1 MVWLDGS
8 LRGQRLK
15 DDIRSGRLVL
25 GTFLNMG
32 SPLAAEAC
40 AIAGFDW
47 LLVDLEHGGRGEESL
62 LGQVLAGA
70 AHDVPVIVRVE
81 TIDRIRSGH
90 VLDLGANGVMFP
102 RVNGRDDAVVAVSN
116 LRYPPLG
123 WRGVATYNRSCGFG
137 AHPEALEHANER
149 ILCVVQ
155 IETKGAL
162 DDLKGIASTPGVD
175 VLFVGPRDLTQA
187 LGCPGDTRSEVF
199 QSALQEVVVA
209 AQEAD
214 IAAGIL
220 ASRPEDVE
228 HYSDRGFRFIGVGS
242 DSSLLTSIATRVAQS
257 SNQRQRGSGEDV
269 K

>member
-102 RVNGRDDAVVAVSN
+102 RVNSRDDAV
-116 LRYPPLG
+116 
-123 WRGVATYNRSCGFG
+123 RGGIELALSTRSAG
-137 AHPEALEHANER
+137 
-149 ILCVVQ
+149 
-155 IETKGAL
+155 GAL
-162 DDLKGIASTPGVD
+162 PHTTGHAASAPI
-175 VLFVGPRDLTQA
+175 R
-187 LGCPGDTRSEVF
+187 RYW
-199 QSALQEVVVA
+199 
-209 AQEAD
+209 
-214 IAAGIL
+214 
-220 ASRPEDVE
+220 RP
-228 HYSDRGFRFIGVGS
+228 
-242 DSSLLTSIATRVAQS
+242 LTSASFAWYR
-257 SNQRQRGSGEDV
+257 
-269 K
+269 